1 MPVGPTSA
9 TTGTRWTVDPG
20 LILKTQ
26 LVMETRLL
34 FETQLVLEVLQYR
47 YLHNSTAL
55 HSADWVRV
63 RVGFRVND

>member
-1 MPVGPTSA
+1 M
-9 TTGTRWTVDPG
+9 DPG